1 MTSNK
6 PRYSKEEFAQ
16 RGDAIY
22 ERDLGSRLEQE
33 RQGEF
38 VAIDIESGKY
48 EVDRD
53 EMRASDRL
61 LARVP
66 TAQIWVR
73 RVGSRFLRR
82 FGPRPKS
89 RVS

>member
-1 MTSNK
+1 MTSTK
-6 PRYSKEEFAQ
+6 PRYSKEEFAR

-22 ERDLGSRLEQE
+22 EKDLGSHLEQE

-38 VAIDIESGKY
+38 VAIDIESGEY
-48 EVDRD
+48 EVDPD
-53 EMRASDRL
+53 ELRASDRL
-61 LARVP
+61 LSRLP

-89 RVS
+89 RIS